1 MNNILNALFWTIK
14 YLQECPSDSIQSED
28 LIMAEKVVQEI
39 ENALDPPCKGY
50 VYVNGQK
57 VEAILSSDDFLYLE
71 ELEGS

>member
-1 MNNILNALFWTIK
+1 MNNI
-14 YLQECPSDSIQSED
+14 
-28 LIMAEKVVQEI
+28 IMAEKVVQEI
-39 ENALDPPCKGY
+39 ENTLDPPCKGY